1 MLPRTHLPNTGLP
14 THFSLSPSSQYLHF
28 QPCFFGKTVVG
39 GEKNILVFNLSLLQ
53 LSATEMKSG
62 AKRQAPPSPG
72 EEALML
78 HFQLSL
84 QEKNMHMLTH
94 EDSAM

>member
-1 MLPRTHLPNTGLP
+1 MEV
-14 THFSLSPSSQYLHF
+14 S
-28 QPCFFGKTVVG
+28 

-53 LSATEMKSG
+53 LSATEMKRG
-62 AKRQAPPSPG
+62 AKRQVPPSPG

-84 QEKNMHMLTH
+84 QEKIMYMLTH
-94 EDSAM
+94 